1 MPFLVRG
8 LLAVAMFGAAT
19 LSADAAGNLVKD
31 GSFEK
36 PIVEDG
42 GFLLLSTGAEFN
54 GWSVVGSG
62 NIAIFSGNYVQ
73 DGFSFPAKKG
83 AQWLDLT
90 GNTNQSTGVQRAIK
104 TAPGTTYDLTLY
116 VGNIVDTQG
125 GLGTQSKVDV
135 LVDGAPLASF
145 VNKSGAGD
153 NALSWRKYTA
163 QFTAQHPKTLITF
176 MNGDLPTDASNGIDG
191 VSVIPATRP

>member
-1 MPFLVRG
+1 MAFLVRG
-8 LLAVAMFGAAT
+8 LLVAAILGAAT

-31 GSFEK
+31 ASFEK
-36 PIVEDG
+36 PTVEDG
-42 GFLLLSTGAEFN
+42 GFLLLSAGAAFN

-62 NIAIFSGNYVQ
+62 NIAIFSGDYAQ

-90 GNTNQSTGVQRAIK
+90 GNMNQPSGVQRTIR
-104 TAPGTTYDLTLY
+104 TEPGTTYDLALY
-116 VGNIVDTQG
+116 VGNIVDTMG
-125 GLGTQSKVDV
+125 GLGTKSTVDV

-145 VNKSGAGD
+145 VNKSGQGD

-163 QFTAQHPKTLITF
+163 QFTAQHGKTLIAF
-176 MNGDLPTDASNGIDG
+176 MNGDPPTDASNGIDG
-191 VSVIPATRP
+191 VSVTPATAP